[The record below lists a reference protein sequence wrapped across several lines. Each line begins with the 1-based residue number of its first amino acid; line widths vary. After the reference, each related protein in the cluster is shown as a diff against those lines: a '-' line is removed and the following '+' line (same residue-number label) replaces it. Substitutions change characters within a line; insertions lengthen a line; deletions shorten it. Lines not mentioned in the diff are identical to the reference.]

1 MITLKNTLIINAL
14 SSGATGLGL
23 VAFSSTVAQLFGVE
37 QRSPFMS
44 AGIFLVLFA
53 IGVLMVSAGKPI
65 NDKAVKVIIAL
76 DVLWV
81 IGSLILIA
89 MAGSTISMIGL
100 VAIIAVAL
108 WVAGMVILQRR
119 GLQLR

>member
-1 MITLKNTLIINAL
+1 
-14 SSGATGLGL
+14 
-23 VAFSSTVAQLFGVE
+23 
-37 QRSPFMS
+37 
-44 AGIFLVLFA
+44 
-53 IGVLMVSAGKPI
+53 
-65 NDKAVKVIIAL
+65 
-76 DVLWV
+76 
-81 IGSLILIA
+81 LILIA